1 LKISGS
7 ELTTRA
13 VVQVRR
19 FSAEVLLAGL

>member
-7 ELTTRA
+7 ELATRA